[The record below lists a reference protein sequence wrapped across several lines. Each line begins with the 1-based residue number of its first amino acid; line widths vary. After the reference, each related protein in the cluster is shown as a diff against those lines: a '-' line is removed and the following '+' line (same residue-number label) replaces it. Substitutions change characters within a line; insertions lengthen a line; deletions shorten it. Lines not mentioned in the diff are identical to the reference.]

1 MIDEFRRRLRDAWAM
16 SDRIF
21 DLLPRQAWLSQP
33 IRLRHPVL
41 FYIGHLPAF
50 AWNQV
55 GRGLLGLGQLH
66 PEFDELFE
74 RGIDPV
80 GVDGHDSGLRW
91 PPTDDVLEYRDRAR
105 ELLAGLVERVL
116 EGAGEDPLA
125 ARGRILNVVLEHEL
139 MHQETLQYMLQQ
151 LPPEAKR
158 RPDDVPPHVFDRR
171 VDACAV
177 EVAGGETVLGADFE
191 ELDFGWDNEFP
202 ALRVEVGDFAI
213 DRTPVSIGEWMEFAA
228 AGGYRRPE
236 LWREGDWEWR
246 ERLGIDSPADW
257 EEAGDGWLVRT
268 MFDRLPLERTVHWPV
283 MVSLAEA
290 RAYCRWR
297 GRRLPTEAELH
308 RALYTAPSGAQRPH
322 PWGDAPPEPGLHG
335 NFGFSRWAPVAV
347 GSFPAGASAWGV
359 HDAVGNLWQWT
370 ASPFAPL
377 PGFEPYI
384 RSYPGYSADFF
395 DDRHYVMLGA
405 SWATPPAL
413 IRRSFRNWFQDRYQ
427 YAFAGVRTVRS
438 V

>member
-1 MIDEFRRRLRDAWAM
+1 MIETFRQRLRETWAM

-21 DLLPRQAWLSQP
+21 DLLPRESWLEQP

-55 GRGLLGLGQLH
+55 GRAVLGLGQLH

-80 GVDGHDSGLRW
+80 GVDGYEAATQW
-91 PPTDDVLEYRDRAR
+91 PPLDDVLEYRDRVR
-105 ELLAGLVERVL
+105 EHLLALVERVL
-116 EGAGEDPLA
+116 ERADRDPLA

-151 LPPEAKR
+151 LEPEAKR
-158 RPDDVPPHVFDRR
+158 RPESLAPYRFERG
-171 VDACAV
+171 AANGSV
-177 EVAGGETVLGADFE
+177 EVGGGEVVLGADFE
-191 ELDFGWDNEFP
+191 SVEFGWDNEFP
-202 ALRVEVGDFAI
+202 EHRLEVRDFQI
-213 DRTPVSIGEWMEFAA
+213 DRTPVTIGDWIGFMEDA
-228 AGGYRRPE
+228 GYRRPE
-236 LWREGDWEWR
+236 LWQAGDWQWR
-246 ERLGIDSPADW
+246 SRNAVEHPADW
-257 EEAGDGWLVRT
+257 KAANGGWQLRT
-268 MFDRLPLERTVHWPV
+268 MFDRLNLDRVRNWPV

-308 RALYTAPSGAQRPH
+308 RALYTAPSGEQRRY
-322 PWGDAPPEPGLHG
+322 PWGDAPPEPGVHG
-335 NFGFSRWAPVAV
+335 NFGFSRWAPAAV
-347 GSFPAGASAWGV
+347 GSFPEGASGWGV
-359 HDAVGNLWQWT
+359 HDGVGNLWQWT

-377 PGFEPYI
+377 PGFTPYI

-395 DDRHYVMLGA
+395 DERHFVMLGA
-405 SWATPPAL
+405 SWATPTAI
-413 IRRSFRNWFQDRYQ
+413 IRRSLRNWFQDRYQ
-427 YAFAGVRTVRS
+427 YAFAGFRTVAPH
-438 V
+438 

>member
-1 MIDEFRRRLRDAWAM
+1 MIEIFRTRLREAWAM

-21 DLLPRQAWLSQP
+21 ALLPRVSWLEQP

-55 GRGLLGLGQLH
+55 GRSLLGLGPLH

-80 GVDGHDSGLRW
+80 GVDGYESEVQW
-91 PPTDDVLEYRDRAR
+91 PPTHEVLEYRDRAR
-105 ELLAGLVERVL
+105 EHLLEVVERVL
-116 EGAGEDPLA
+116 ERADDDPLA

-151 LPPEAKR
+151 LEPEAKL
-158 RPDDVPPHVFDRR
+158 RPADLPGYRLARGVENGP
-171 VDACAV
+171 V
-177 EVAGGETVLGADFE
+177 EVPAGEVVLGADFDTVE
-191 ELDFGWDNEFP
+191 FGWDNEFP
-202 ALRVEVGDFAI
+202 EQRVRVGDFSI
-213 DRTPVSIGEWMEFAA
+213 DRTPVTIGDWFDFAED
-228 AGGYRRPE
+228 GGYRRPE
-236 LWREGDWEWR
+236 LWQEEDWRWR
-246 ERLGIDSPADW
+246 SRNTVECPADW
-257 EEAGDGWLVRT
+257 RAEDGRWHLRT
-268 MFDRLPLERTVHWPV
+268 MFDRLPLDRVRNWPV

-308 RALYTAPSGAQRPH
+308 RAMYGSPSGGPRPF
-322 PWGDAPPEPGLHG
+322 PWGEAPPQPGVHG
-335 NFGFSRWAPVAV
+335 NFGFRNWAPAGV
-347 GSFPAGASAWGV
+347 GNHPEGASAWGV
-359 HDAVGNLWQWT
+359 HDTVGNLWQWSSS
-370 ASPFAPL
+370 AFAPL
-377 PGFEPYI
+377 PGFAPYI

-395 DDRHYVMLGA
+395 DDRHFVMLGA
-405 SWATPPAL
+405 SWATPQGL

-427 YAFAGVRTVRS
+427 YAFAGFRTVSAR
-438 V
+438 